1 MAISEK
7 SSIFAADF
15 ANAEQMVGVAQLVRV
30 PDCGSEGRGFES
42 HLPPK
47 TREVRESLFFC
58 WFPRFAEKCVLLH
71 LKLKDMARIMA
82 IDLGRKR
89 SGIAV
94 TDPLQIIA
102 NGLTTVE
109 SHKLVDFVL
118 NYLKTEEVEQIV
130 IGEPKDM
137 KNNPSDCS
145 KYIEPIVNRL
155 KKLLPDMK
163 IVRYDERFTSVMAH
177 QTMIDA
183 GLSKSKRQDKEL
195 VDTIAATIILQSY
208 MESIKMRS
216 V

>member
-1 MAISEK
+1 MVPRVVGSNPISH
-7 SSIFAADF
+7 
-15 ANAEQMVGVAQLVRV
+15 
-30 PDCGSEGRGFES
+30 PDAGRGSQE
-42 HLPPK
+42 P
-47 TREVRESLFFC
+47 LFF
-58 WFPRFAEKCVLLH
+58 ELES
-71 LKLKDMARIMA
+71 DMARIMA

-118 NYLKTEEVEQIV
+118 DYLKNEEVEQIV

-145 KYIEPIVNRL
+145 KYIEPLVNRL
-155 KKLLPDMK
+155 KKQLPDMK

-183 GLSKSKRQDKEL
+183 GLKKSKRQDKEL

-208 MESIKMRS
+208 MESKKCGMMNN
-216 V
+216 

>member
-1 MAISEK
+1 
-7 SSIFAADF
+7 
-15 ANAEQMVGVAQLVRV
+15 
-30 PDCGSEGRGFES
+30 
-42 HLPPK
+42 
-47 TREVRESLFFC
+47 
-58 WFPRFAEKCVLLH
+58 
-71 LKLKDMARIMA
+71 MARIMA

-109 SHKLVDFVL
+109 SHKVVDFVL
-118 NYLKTEEVEQIV
+118 DYVKREEVEQIV

-163 IVRYDERFTSVMAH
+163 IVRFDERFTSVLAH
-177 QTMIDA
+177 QAMIDG
-183 GLSKSKRQDKEL
+183 GLKKKARQDKAL
-195 VDTIAATIILQSY
+195 VDEISATIILEDY
-208 MESIKMRS
+208 LRS
-216 V
+216 RKK

>member
-1 MAISEK
+1 
-7 SSIFAADF
+7 
-15 ANAEQMVGVAQLVRV
+15 
-30 PDCGSEGRGFES
+30 
-42 HLPPK
+42 
-47 TREVRESLFFC
+47 
-58 WFPRFAEKCVLLH
+58 
-71 LKLKDMARIMA
+71 MA

-109 SHKLVDFVL
+109 SHRLVDFVL
-118 NYLKTEEVEQIV
+118 DYVKREEVHCIV

-155 KKLLPDMK
+155 RKVLPEMD
-163 IVRYDERFTSVMAH
+163 IVRYDERFSSVLAH

-183 GLSKSKRQDKEL
+183 GLKKSKRQDKEL

-208 MESIKMRS
+208 MESIKNRI
-216 V
+216 

>member
-1 MAISEK
+1 MWFRGSW
-7 SSIFAADF
+7 
-15 ANAEQMVGVAQLVRV
+15 VRI
-30 PDCGSEGRGFES
+30 PHSTLRGRGS
-42 HLPPK
+42 K
-47 TREVRESLFFC
+47 NLFFC
-58 WFPRFAEKCVLLH
+58 CLNPCFAEKYVILQLD
-71 LKLKDMARIMA
+71 LYDMARIMA

-102 NGLTTVE
+102 NGLATVE

-118 NYLKTEEVEQIV
+118 DYVKREEVEQIV

-155 KKLLPDMK
+155 KKLMPDMS

-195 VDTIAATIILQSY
+195 VDTIAATIILQSF
-208 MESIKMRS
+208 MESKNN
-216 V
+216 